1 MFILGMMA
9 LADDQ
14 PETDDRADEKLL
26 VSAGR
31 GDKESFRKLYE
42 NTYRRVYGYVLSI
55 VKVPGDAEEILQE
68 TYVRVWVSCPNYKPQ
83 GKPLAWIF
91 TIAKNECRM
100 MFRDRRH
107 DADVDI
113 NDLPEGEVVDYCPQ
127 LENAADREALN
138 AALNLLGEDE
148 RSIVLLHAS
157 QGMKHREIADAMG
170 LPLSTVLS
178 KYSRAMKK
186 LQKYLGEEG

>member
-9 LADDQ
+9 LPGDQ
-14 PETDDRADEKLL
+14 PATDDRADEKLL
-26 VSAGR
+26 ERAGR
-31 GDKESFRKLYE
+31 GDKEAFQELYR

-55 VKVPGDAEEILQE
+55 VKDPGDAEEVLQE
-68 TYVRVWVSCPNYKPQ
+68 TFVRVWTSCPNYQPQ

-100 MFRDRRH
+100 MFRSRKH

-113 NDLPEGEVVDYCPQ
+113 EDLSDREVADYCPQ
-127 LENAADREALN
+127 VENAADREALN
-138 AALNLLGEDE
+138 AALGILAEDE

-157 QGMKHREIADAMG
+157 AVMKHREIADAMR

>member
-9 LADDQ
+9 LPGDQ
-14 PETDDRADEKLL
+14 PATDDRADEKLL
-26 VSAGR
+26 ERAGR
-31 GDKESFRKLYE
+31 GDKEAFQELYR

-55 VKVPGDAEEILQE
+55 VKDPGDAEEVLQE
-68 TYVRVWVSCPNYKPQ
+68 TFVRVWTSCPNYQPQ

-100 MFRDRRH
+100 MFRSRKH

-113 NDLPEGEVVDYCPQ
+113 EDLSDREVADYCPQ
-127 LENAADREALN
+127 VENAADREALN
-138 AALNLLGEDE
+138 AALGILAEDE

-157 QGMKHREIADAMG
+157 AGMKHREIADAMR

>member
-9 LADDQ
+9 LPGDQ
-14 PETDDRADEKLL
+14 PATDDRADEKLL
-26 VSAGR
+26 EKAGQ
-31 GDKESFRKLYE
+31 GDKEAFQELYG

-55 VKVPGDAEEILQE
+55 VKDPGDAEEVLQE
-68 TYVRVWVSCPNYKPQ
+68 TFVRVWMSCPNYRPQ

-100 MFRDRRH
+100 MFRSRKH

-113 NDLPEGEVVDYCPQ
+113 ADLSDQEVADYCPQ
-127 LENAADREALN
+127 VENAADREALN
-138 AALNLLGEDE
+138 AALSLLAEDE

-157 QGMKHREIADAMG
+157 AGMKHREIADAMN